1 MAPGLAATRASRKA
15 AKEVAKERK
24 LELERQKSM
33 GTLMLGVALCS
44 FYFMWLQGVVP
55 PHLDWA
61 AQRLGFARF
70 LRVEDLSA
78 ALGMLRASAPAAAE
92 L

>member
-1 MAPGLAATRASRKA
+1 MAPGLAATRASPQA
-15 AKEVAKERK
+15 AKEVAEERK

-33 GTLMLGVALCS
+33 GKLMLGVALCS

-70 LRVEDLSA
+70 VRVEDLSA